1 MSIVAGSPSG
11 AIAAACWKLK
21 AQMMGCKGLL
31 VLLQLFVATV
41 KLGHAFWCLPILCA
55 AEIVVA
61 VAGPVLTVLS

>member
-1 MSIVAGSPSG
+1 
-11 AIAAACWKLK
+11 
-21 AQMMGCKGLL
+21 MMGCKGLL